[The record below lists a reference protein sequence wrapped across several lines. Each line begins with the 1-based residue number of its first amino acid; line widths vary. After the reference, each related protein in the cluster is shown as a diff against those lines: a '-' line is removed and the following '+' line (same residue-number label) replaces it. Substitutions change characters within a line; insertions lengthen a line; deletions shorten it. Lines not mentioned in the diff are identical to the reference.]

1 MPRPSEPVLTW
12 LRTMITKR
20 GLNTAS
26 LASATKLDRNELR
39 KALAGSEPMTLDM
52 LMLLSNALNL
62 SPADMG
68 LAPELA
74 AEDKPA
80 GEATGDG
87 AAAAA
92 APVPN
97 ADLVPNPWGNH
108 PEQLFRIG
116 FALGCDFFF
125 IADTGALADSGVPAA
140 TIKSSG
146 KNLSIGLDARFHA
159 DNAPRYDENGVT
171 LTLSFDRLYDC
182 HFPWASIRQVIFFPA
197 PPEAH
202 RPAERG
208 ADAGEP
214 SQSGSSPPGATR
226 ERGHLRLVTDE

>member
-68 LAPELA
+68 LAPESVPP
-74 AEDKPA
+74 EEPKEEPA
-80 GEATGDG
+80 R
-87 AAAAA
+87 
-92 APVPN
+92 VPN
-97 ADLVPNPWGNH
+97 AELIPNPWGNH

-125 IADTGALADSGVPAA
+125 IADTSVLADSGVPAA
-140 TIKSSG
+140 TLKSSG

-159 DNAPRYDENGVT
+159 DNAPRYAEGGVT

-182 HFPWASIRQVIFFPA
+182 HFPWTSIRQVIFFPA

-202 RPAERG
+202 KAPEPEA
-208 ADAGEP
+208 AEP
-214 SQSGSSPPGATR
+214 SSSPGAPR

>member
-1 MPRPSEPVLTW
+1 
-12 LRTMITKR
+12 
-20 GLNTAS
+20 
-26 LASATKLDRNELR
+26 
-39 KALAGSEPMTLDM
+39 
-52 LMLLSNALNL
+52 LNL

-68 LAPELA
+68 LAPE
-74 AEDKPA
+74 
-80 GEATGDG
+80 

-92 APVPN
+92 EKAESSEPTPETPK

-125 IADTGALADSGVPAA
+125 IADTSALADSGVPAA
-140 TIKSSG
+140 TLKSSG

-159 DNAPRYDENGVT
+159 DNAPRYDEAGVT

-182 HFPWASIRQVIFFPA
+182 RFPWTSIRQVIFFPA
-197 PPEAH
+197 PPEVH
-202 RPAERG
+202 KSAERG
-208 ADAGEP
+208 PDTAEAP
-214 SQSGSSPPGATR
+214 TSSPSASSGGGSPR